1 MECPNCRLIN
11 PDTAERCDCGYSF
24 KAQKMSV
31 TDADDNPP
39 PTYCIN
45 CGAKAKV
52 IAKFCHVCGLPIY
65 RGTSSEIPLPSPSQ
79 PFPPIATPV
88 LDWYLATATPVLDW
102 YLAPWKKY
110 AVFTGRARRKEFW
123 LFNLGNLIIA
133 LVLILS
139 EGLFGIAA
147 KTDESVLAALFQ
159 LAILVPSLA
168 VAVRRMHDIDCSGWM
183 GFVPLFNLFFACVNG
198 TRGANRFGAD
208 PKAAMS

>member
-1 MECPNCRLIN
+1 
-11 PDTAERCDCGYSF
+11 
-24 KAQKMSV
+24 MSV
-31 TDADDNPP
+31 GYLFTVAR
-39 PTYCIN
+39 
-45 CGAKAKV
+45 
-52 IAKFCHVCGLPIY
+52 HPIY

-147 KTDESVLAALFQ
+147 ETDESVLAALFQ

-183 GFVPLFNLFFACVNG
+183 GFVPLFNLFLCVCEWNSWRESFRSRSEGCHVLTG
-198 TRGANRFGAD
+198 T
-208 PKAAMS
+208 

>member
-1 MECPNCRLIN
+1 
-11 PDTAERCDCGYSF
+11 
-24 KAQKMSV
+24 MSV
-31 TDADDNPP
+31 TDIDDNPP

-45 CGAKAKV
+45 CGAKARA
-52 IAKFCHVCGLPIY
+52 IANFCHVCGLPVY
-65 RGTSSEIPLPSPSQ
+65 RGTSSEIPPPSPSQ
-79 PFPPIATPV
+79 PFPST
-88 LDWYLATATPVLDW
+88 TTPVLDW

-147 KTDESVLAALFQ
+147 ETDESVLAALFQ